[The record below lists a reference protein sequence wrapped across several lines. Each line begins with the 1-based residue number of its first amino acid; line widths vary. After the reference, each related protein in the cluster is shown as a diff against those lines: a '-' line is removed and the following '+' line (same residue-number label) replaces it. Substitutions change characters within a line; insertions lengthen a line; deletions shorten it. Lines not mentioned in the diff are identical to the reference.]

1 MYQTTRTM
9 EYVAMCEATK
19 EVTWMRRLLSSIGA
33 TQLNP
38 TKLLCDNQ
46 GAIRLVSNAEFHQ
59 RTKHIDVKFHYIR
72 EQYQNQIIAVDYV
85 GTKDQLADVLT
96 KALGGP
102 VFQDMRK
109 KIGVTEIS
117 V

>member
-1 MYQTTRTM
+1 VTTK
-9 EYVAMCEATK
+9 AS
-19 EVTWMRRLLSSIGA
+19 LLKIA
-33 TQLNP
+33 
-38 TKLLCDNQ
+38 
-46 GAIRLVSNAEFHQ
+46 
-59 RTKHIDVKFHYIR
+59 RTKNIDVKFHYIR

>member
-1 MYQTTRTM
+1 VTTK
-9 EYVAMCEATK
+9 AS
-19 EVTWMRRLLSSIGA
+19 LLKIA
-33 TQLNP
+33 
-38 TKLLCDNQ
+38 
-46 GAIRLVSNAEFHQ
+46 
-59 RTKHIDVKFHYIR
+59 RTKNIDVKFHYIR

-109 KIGVTEIS
+109 KI
-117 V
+117 